1 MRHVEELP
9 DWPGRLS
16 PDDRF
21 RRNLPWSAGFCRRGV
36 LSSLGLRQCGS
47 NPASAVRPP
56 VAHAGV
62 DTDKVPIRDADNR
75 ASRLTVV
82 PRGPYLPY
90 VCAVILDIAST
101 IRSMSTMLLR
111 VSGVSA

>member
-1 MRHVEELP
+1 MEC
-9 DWPGRLS
+9 GI
-16 PDDRF
+16 
-21 RRNLPWSAGFCRRGV
+21 CRRGV
-36 LSSLGLRQCGS
+36 LSSLGLRQCETTAAS
-47 NPASAVRPP
+47 NPASAVWPP

-82 PRGPYLPY
+82 PRGPYLLY
-90 VCAVILDIAST
+90 VCAVMLDIAST

-111 VSGVSA
+111 VSGVSSHT